1 MCVCVCVCVYI
12 CISYSTGDY
21 LIQTYLTVFQ
31 VFFILLLNQWVLLN
45 IFFRTA
51 KMQERKTKHAIILE
65 AQVWIWHIITSISS
79 LLYWSKQI
87 QGLIPD
93 ANCGGNN
100 SFILRKNYKIM
111 SKLTEKGTLEK
122 KITYKLFHIH
132 LSCPSSGMKYI
143 KLCSKYSPSSTLEC
157 AVFMGKASFIA
168 L

>member
-1 MCVCVCVCVYI
+1 MCVCVCVCVCVCI
-12 CISYSTGDY
+12 CISYSTSNY

-31 VFFILLLNQWVLLN
+31 VFFILLLNQWALLN

-65 AQVWIWHIITSISS
+65 AQVWNWHNIITSISS

-100 SFILRKNYKIM
+100 SFILRKT
-111 SKLTEKGTLEK
+111 TESCQNSRRKGHWRKRLHINCSIFISLVPLLE
-122 KITYKLFHIH
+122 
-132 LSCPSSGMKYI
+132 
-143 KLCSKYSPSSTLEC
+143 
-157 AVFMGKASFIA
+157 
-168 L
+168 